1 MALDTFSWKSEQK
14 NIELVATPGTDSL
27 LHNINCKLLDDN
39 HVWTDYS
46 TQKYRQSTSEWTW
59 NSMLPLFHIQFPKS
73 FEFPDDRYF
82 NSHLLPCQCLIITGC
97 LNEHCKSLSQPPRDS
112 TLRGTKQVMVVV
124 VYTTPAKPCSFI
136 EEHPLLS
143 TQSDILL
150 AVFKTSDG
158 KVLILSSS
166 FAPFSKYQG
175 GCKQY

>member
-1 MALDTFSWKSEQK
+1 M
-14 NIELVATPGTDSL
+14 
-27 LHNINCKLLDDN
+27 
-39 HVWTDYS
+39 
-46 TQKYRQSTSEWTW
+46 
-59 NSMLPLFHIQFPKS
+59 S

-82 NSHLLPCQCLIITGC
+82 NSHLVPWQCLIITGC
-97 LNEHCKSLSQPPRDS
+97 LNEHCKSLSPPPRDS

-166 FAPFSKYQG
+166 FAPFSIYQRGVASNLRG
-175 GCKQY
+175 GGGQIGKKAMTPHWGSIILFRSSQQLPCLSLVFLS

>member
-1 MALDTFSWKSEQK
+1 METWHW
-14 NIELVATPGTDSL
+14 SL
-27 LHNINCKLLDDN
+27 LHNNIDCKLLNDN

-46 TQKYRQSTSEWTW
+46 TQTYGQSTSEWTT
-59 NSMLPLFHIQFPKS
+59 NSMLPLFHIQFPMS

-82 NSHLLPCQCLIITGC
+82 NSHLVPWQCLIITGC
-97 LNEHCKSLSQPPRDS
+97 LNEHCKSLSPPPRDS

-124 VYTTPAKPCSFI
+124 VVYTTPANPCSFI

-166 FAPFSKYQG
+166 FAPFSIYKRGRRKQHWG
-175 GCKQY
+175 GVGR